1 MDFELNEEQQLLA
14 DSVRKY
20 LASAYDF
27 EARKKIITSP
37 AGFSQ
42 PAWTMLSEIGLTAIP
57 FATSAGGFGG
67 GAVDMMAAM
76 EAFGES
82 LVVEPL
88 LDHIALASRLIAHAG
103 TPAQRAEVLPALMDG
118 SRKATF
124 AYLERGRRYAL
135 DAATTTAAKSATG
148 WTLSGE
154 KIVVIG
160 APLADVFVVSA
171 KTTSGTGLFL
181 VDSKSASVRI
191 NAYRTVDGQRAGD
204 VTFSNVA
211 LNADAMLGGDAMLAA
226 DATPGAGLGTDS
238 NALVAIEEAIDFA
251 TALLCAEAVGAMKY
265 ACDATLEYIKTRKQ
279 FGAPIGTFQ
288 ALQHRMV
295 DMFMAAEQSR
305 SMAMMVACKVDAAA
319 NAGNVSEL
327 GDAAVI
333 AARKKA
339 VSSAKVFIAD
349 AARLVSQESVQLH
362 GGMGMTEEMKIS
374 HTFRRLTVL
383 AQRFGDADH
392 HLARYAAAN

>member
-27 EARKKIITSP
+27 EARKKIIAST

-42 PAWTMLSEIGLTAIP
+42 PAWTMLSEMGLTAIP
-57 FATSAGGFGG
+57 FAASAGGFGG
-67 GAVDMMAAM
+67 GAVDMMAAL
-76 EAFGES
+76 EAFGEA

-88 LDHIALASRLIAHAG
+88 LDHIALASRLIAHTG
-103 TPAQRAEVLPALMDG
+103 TPAQRAEVLPALLDG

-135 DAATTTAAKSATG
+135 DAATTTAPKSATG

-154 KIVVIG
+154 KIVVMG

-171 KTTSGTGLFL
+171 KTASGTGLFL
-181 VDSKSASVRI
+181 VDSKMPGVGI

-211 LNADAMLGGDAMLAA
+211 LNGDAKLGADAMLG
-226 DATPGAGLGTDS
+226 TGLGTDLGNEGNS
-238 NALVAIEEAIDFA
+238 LAAIEEAIDFA
-251 TALLCAEAVGAMKY
+251 TALLCCEAVGAMKY
-265 ACDATLEYIKTRKQ
+265 ACDATLDYLKTRKQ
-279 FGAPIGTFQ
+279 FGAPIGAFQ

-319 NAGNVSEL
+319 NASNMSEL

-362 GGMGMTEEMKIS
+362 GGMGMTEELKIS

>member
-27 EARKKIITSP
+27 EARRKVIASP
-37 AGFSQ
+37 PGFSQ
-42 PAWTMLSEIGLTAIP
+42 PVWTMLSEMGLTAIP
-57 FATSAGGFGG
+57 FAADSGGFGG

-88 LDHIALASRLIAHAG
+88 LDHIALASRLIARTG
-103 TPAQRAEVLPALMDG
+103 TPAQRAAQLPALMDG

-148 WTLSGE
+148 WTLNGE

-171 KTTSGTGLFL
+171 KTASGTSLFL
-181 VDSKSASVRI
+181 VDSNTPGVHARG
-191 NAYRTVDGQRAGD
+191 YRTVDGQRAGD
-204 VTFSNVA
+204 VTFSNVTWNGDA
-211 LNADAMLGGDAMLAA
+211 KLGADAMQ
-226 DATPGAGLGTDS
+226 GAGLGTDA
-238 NALVAIEEAIDFA
+238 NALGAIEEAIDFA
-251 TALLCAEAVGAMKY
+251 TALLCSEAVGAMKY
-265 ACDATLEYIKTRKQ
+265 ACDTTLEYLKTRKQ
-279 FGAPIGTFQ
+279 FGTPIGAFQ

-319 NAGNVSEL
+319 NAS
-327 GDAAVI
+327 DAASI

-392 HLARYAAAN
+392 HLARYAAITS

>member
-1 MDFELNEEQQLLA
+1 MDFEFNEEQQLLA

-20 LASAYDF
+20 LAASYDF
-27 EARKKIITSP
+27 EARKKLIASP

-42 PAWTMLSEIGLTAIP
+42 SAWSMFAEMGLTAIP
-57 FATSAGGFGG
+57 FATDAGGFGG

-76 EAFGES
+76 EAVGES

-88 LDHIALASRLIAHAG
+88 LDHIALASRLVARVG
-103 TPAQRAEVLPALMDG
+103 TPAQRASALPALLDG
-118 SRKATF
+118 SQKATF

-135 DAATTTAAKSATG
+135 HASTTTAAQSASG
-148 WTLSGE
+148 WILNGE
-154 KIVVIG
+154 KIVVMG
-160 APLADVFVVSA
+160 ASLVDVLVVSA
-171 KTTSGTGLFL
+171 KTASGTSLFL
-181 VDSKSASVRI
+181 VDRKAPGVSLKS
-191 NAYRTVDGQRAGD
+191 YRTVDGLRAGD
-204 VTFSNVA
+204 IVFANVA
-211 LNADAMLGGDAMLAA
+211 LSSDALLGSEGQ
-226 DATPGAGLGTDS
+226 
-238 NALVAIEEAIDFA
+238 ALNAIEEAIDFT
-251 TALLCAEAVGAMKY
+251 TALLCSEAVGAMKY
-265 ACDATLEYIKTRKQ
+265 ACDTTLDYLKTRKQ
-279 FGAPIGTFQ
+279 FGAPIGAFQ

-295 DMFMAAEQSR
+295 DMFMASEQSR

-319 NAGNVSEL
+319 SAS
-327 GDAAVI
+327 DAASI

-392 HLARYAAAN
+392 HLARYAMSNP

>member
-1 MDFELNEEQQLLA
+1 MDFEFNEEQQLLA

-20 LASAYDF
+20 LSANYDF
-27 EARKKIITSP
+27 EARKKLIAS
-37 AGFSQ
+37 ASGFSQ
-42 PAWTMLSEIGLTAIP
+42 SAWTMLAEMGLTSIP
-57 FATSAGGFGG
+57 FSTEVGGFGG

-82 LVVEPL
+82 LVVEPI
-88 LDHIALASRLIAHAG
+88 LDHVALASRLIARTGSA
-103 TPAQRAEVLPALMDG
+103 AQRDSALPALLDG
-118 SRKATF
+118 SQKASF

-135 DAATTTAAKSATG
+135 DAATTTATESATG
-148 WTLSGE
+148 WLLSGE
-154 KIVVIG
+154 KIVVMG
-160 APLADVFVVSA
+160 ASFADVFVVSA
-171 KTTSGTGLFL
+171 KTAGGTSLFL
-181 VDSKSASVRI
+181 VDRKTAGVSVKS
-191 NAYRTVDGQRAGD
+191 YRTVDGLRAGD
-204 VTFSNVA
+204 VVFANVA
-211 LNADAMLGGDAMLAA
+211 LAFDTLLGSEG
-226 DATPGAGLGTDS
+226 
-238 NALVAIEEAIDFA
+238 NALPAIEEAVDFA
-251 TALLCAEAVGAMKY
+251 TALLCSEAVGAMKY
-265 ACDATLEYIKTRKQ
+265 ACDATLEYLKTRKQ
-279 FGAPIGTFQ
+279 FGAPIGAFQ

-305 SMAMMVACKVDAAA
+305 SMAIMVACKVDVAATA
-319 NAGNVSEL
+319 S
-327 GDAAVI
+327 DAMSI

-392 HLARYAAAN
+392 HLARYAG

>member
-20 LASAYDF
+20 LASSYDF
-27 EARKKIITSP
+27 EARKKVIASP

-42 PAWTMLSEIGLTAIP
+42 PAWTLLSEMGLSAIP

-76 EAFGES
+76 EAFGEA

-88 LDHIALASRLIAHAG
+88 LDHIALASRLIARVG
-103 TPAQRAEVLPALMDG
+103 TPAQQAKLLLGLIDG

-135 DAATTTAAKSATG
+135 DAATTAAIKTSSG
-148 WTLSGE
+148 WTLNGE

-160 APLADVFVVSA
+160 APVADVFVVSG
-171 KTTSGTGLFL
+171 KTAGGTGLFL
-181 VDSKSASVRI
+181 VESKTPGVRV

-204 VTFSNVA
+204 VTFANVA
-211 LNADAMLGGDAMLAA
+211 LDSDALLGMAA
-226 DATPGAGLGTDS
+226 GTGNDGNS
-238 NALVAIEEAIDFA
+238 LSDIEEAIDFA
-251 TALLCAEAVGAMKY
+251 TALLCSEAVGAMKY
-265 ACDATLEYIKTRKQ
+265 ACDATLEYLKTRKQ
-279 FGAPIGTFQ
+279 FGAPIGAFQ

-319 NAGNVSEL
+319 NSADVATVNT
-327 GDAAVI
+327 
-333 AARKKA
+333 RKKA

-392 HLARYAAAN
+392 HLARYAACG

>member
-27 EARKKIITSP
+27 EARKKVIASN

-42 PAWTMLSEIGLTAIP
+42 PAWTMLSEMGLTAIP

-82 LVVEPL
+82 LVVEPV
-88 LDHIALASRLIAHAG
+88 LDHIALASRLVAHVG
-103 TPAQRAEVLPALMDG
+103 TPEQQARLMPGLMDG

-135 DAATTTAAKSATG
+135 DAATVTATQSPAG
-148 WTLSGE
+148 WTLEGE
-154 KIVVIG
+154 KIVVMG
-160 APLADVFVVSA
+160 APLTDVFVVSA
-171 KTTSGTGLFL
+171 KTSGGTGLFV
-181 VDSKSASVRI
+181 VDSKTPGVRV

-204 VTFSNVA
+204 ITFSGVA
-211 LNADAMLGGDAMLAA
+211 VTADALLGNGLPNQADSPSAATDAIT
-226 DATPGAGLGTDS
+226 DAIRD
-238 NALVAIEEAIDFA
+238 AIEEAIDFA
-251 TALLCAEAVGAMKY
+251 TALLCSEAVGAMKY
-265 ACDATLEYIKTRKQ
+265 ACDATLEYLKSRKQ
-279 FGAPIGTFQ
+279 FGAPIGAFQ

-305 SMAMMVACKVDAAA
+305 SMAMMAACKVDAAA
-319 NAGNVSEL
+319 SSSNEAT
-327 GDAAVI
+327 DAATI

-349 AARLVSQESVQLH
+349 AARLISQESVQLH

-392 HLARYAAAN
+392 HLARYAACA

>member
-27 EARKKIITSP
+27 EARKKIIASP

-327 GDAAVI
+327 GGAAVI

>member
-1 MDFELNEEQQLLA
+1 MDFEFNEEQQLLA

-20 LASAYDF
+20 LATSYDF
-27 EARKKIITSP
+27 EAREKLIASP
-37 AGFSQ
+37 SGFSQ
-42 PAWTMLSEIGLTAIP
+42 SAWSMFAEMGLPAIP
-57 FATSAGGFGG
+57 FATEAGGFGG

-76 EAFGES
+76 EAVGES

-88 LDHIALASRLIAHAG
+88 LDHIALASRLIARVG
-103 TPAQRAEVLPALMDG
+103 TPSQCASALPALLDG
-118 SRKATF
+118 SHKATF

-135 DAATTTAAKSATG
+135 NANTTTAVKSASG
-148 WTLSGE
+148 WLVNGE
-154 KIVVIG
+154 KIVVMG
-160 APLADVFVVSA
+160 APLVDVFVVSA
-171 KTTSGTGLFL
+171 KTPAGTRVFA
-181 VDSKSASVRI
+181 VDSKTPGLSVK
-191 NAYRTVDGQRAGD
+191 AYRTVDGQRAGD
-204 VTFSNVA
+204 VTFTNVA
-211 LNADAMLGGDAMLAA
+211 LSADALLGEVASTGA
-226 DATPGAGLGTDS
+226 DALP
-238 NALVAIEEAIDFA
+238 AIEEAVDFA
-251 TALLCAEAVGAMKY
+251 TALLCSEAVGAMKY
-265 ACDATLEYIKTRKQ
+265 ACDTTLEYLKTRKQ
-279 FGAPIGTFQ
+279 FGAPIGAFQ

-295 DMFMAAEQSR
+295 DMFMASEQSR

-319 NAGNVSEL
+319 SAS
-327 GDAAVI
+327 DAASI

-392 HLARYAAAN
+392 HLARYSA

>member
-1 MDFELNEEQQLLA
+1 MDFEFNEEQQLLA

-20 LASAYDF
+20 LATSYDF
-27 EARKKIITSP
+27 EARKKLIASP
-37 AGFSQ
+37 FGFSQ
-42 PAWTMLSEIGLTAIP
+42 SAWSMFAEMGLTAIP
-57 FATSAGGFGG
+57 FSTEAGGFGG

-76 EAFGES
+76 EAVGES

-88 LDHIALASRLIAHAG
+88 LDHIALASRLIARVG
-103 TPAQRAEVLPALMDG
+103 TPSQCASALPALLDG
-118 SRKATF
+118 SHKATF

-135 DAATTTAAKSATG
+135 NANTTTAVKSASG
-148 WTLSGE
+148 WLVNGE
-154 KIVVIG
+154 KIVVMG
-160 APLADVFVVSA
+160 APLVDVFVVSA
-171 KTTSGTGLFL
+171 KTPAGTRVFA
-181 VDSKSASVRI
+181 VDSKTPGLSVK
-191 NAYRTVDGQRAGD
+191 AYRTVDGQRAGD
-204 VTFSNVA
+204 VTFTNVA
-211 LNADAMLGGDAMLAA
+211 LSADALLGEEASTGA
-226 DATPGAGLGTDS
+226 DALP
-238 NALVAIEEAIDFA
+238 AIEEAVDFA
-251 TALLCAEAVGAMKY
+251 TALLCSEAVGAMKY
-265 ACDATLEYIKTRKQ
+265 ACDTTLEYLKTRKQ
-279 FGAPIGTFQ
+279 FGAPIGAFQ

-295 DMFMAAEQSR
+295 DMFMASEQSR

-319 NAGNVSEL
+319 SAS
-327 GDAAVI
+327 DAASI

-392 HLARYAAAN
+392 HLARYSA

>member
-20 LASAYDF
+20 LASSYDF
-27 EARKKIITSP
+27 EARKKVIASP

-42 PAWTMLSEIGLTAIP
+42 PAWTLLSEMGLSAIP

-76 EAFGES
+76 EAFGKA

-88 LDHIALASRLIAHAG
+88 LDHIALASRLIARVG
-103 TPAQRAEVLPALMDG
+103 TPAQQAKLLLGLIDG

-135 DAATTTAAKSATG
+135 DAATTAAIKTSSG
-148 WTLSGE
+148 WTLNGE

-160 APLADVFVVSA
+160 APVADVFVVSG
-171 KTTSGTGLFL
+171 KTAGGTGLFL
-181 VDSKSASVRI
+181 VESKTPGVRV

-204 VTFSNVA
+204 VTFANVA
-211 LNADAMLGGDAMLAA
+211 LDSDALLGMAA
-226 DATPGAGLGTDS
+226 GTGNDGNS
-238 NALVAIEEAIDFA
+238 LSDIEEAIDFA
-251 TALLCAEAVGAMKY
+251 TALLCSEAVGAMKY
-265 ACDATLEYIKTRKQ
+265 ACDATLEYLKTRKQ
-279 FGAPIGTFQ
+279 FGAPIGAFQ

-319 NAGNVSEL
+319 NSADVATVNT
-327 GDAAVI
+327 
-333 AARKKA
+333 RKKA

-392 HLARYAAAN
+392 HLARYAACG